1 MNNSNNSSF
10 TKPLISKQKLPLLI
24 TSMND
29 PTPSEIICTM
39 RNAIY
44 DGTEAFSLHL
54 EMMKQEHINEE
65 DLRRICNYAGD
76 KPIYTM
82 NYRIAERGKTDEQLT
97 AEQLM
102 GVRAGSSMI
111 DFMGDM
117 FDRTPRELTQNSSAI
132 ERQREVIEEVHSL
145 GAEVM
150 MSSHI
155 FDYLT
160 MEETLEH
167 AQALEARGGDIVK
180 IASAVRSEEEMI
192 EALRTTVLVKNK
204 LNVPFL
210 HVCMGQW
217 GKLLRAVSP
226 MFGSCFAI
234 CGQTYKPVAH
244 MDQPL
249 LRAQRAVLD
258 NVDWMHG
265 RDTAQGT
272 IGGGNQG

>member
-1 MNNSNNSSF
+1 MKNNNLPF
-10 TKPLISKQKLPLLI
+10 TKPLISRQKMPILI

-29 PTPSEIICTM
+29 PTPSEIISTM

-54 EMMKQEHINEE
+54 EMMKQEHLNEE
-65 DLRRICNYAGD
+65 DLARICNYAGD
-76 KPIYTM
+76 KPLYTM
-82 NYRIAERGKTDEQLT
+82 NYRIAARGKTDEQLT
-97 AEQLM
+97 DEQLM
-102 GVRAGSSMI
+102 AVRAGASMI

-117 FDRTPRELTQNSSAI
+117 FDRTPRELSYNKSAI

-160 MEETLEH
+160 FEETLEH
-167 AQALEARGGDIVK
+167 ARALEARGGDIVK
-180 IASAVRSEEEMI
+180 IASTVRSEEEMI
-192 EALRTTVLVKNK
+192 EALRTTVLVKNA

-217 GKLLRAVSP
+217 GKLLRSVSP

-234 CGQTYKPVAH
+234 CGQSYKPVAH

-258 NVDWMHG
+258 NIDWMRA
-265 RDTAQGT
+265 RDPYQGT
-272 IGGGNQG
+272 VSGGNQG